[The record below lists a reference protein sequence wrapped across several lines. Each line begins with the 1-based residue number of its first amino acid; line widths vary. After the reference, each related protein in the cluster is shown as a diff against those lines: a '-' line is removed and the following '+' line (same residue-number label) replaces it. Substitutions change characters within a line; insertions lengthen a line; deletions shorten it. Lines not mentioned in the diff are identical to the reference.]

1 MKEMPFD
8 SSKVKFQD
16 QLDMF
21 FRLKDGYR
29 PEGTN
34 NKAAR
39 PKTCGDRQSGQGKA
53 GRGVD
58 TMNAYEQRKQE

>member
-29 PEGTN
+29 PEGVA
-34 NKAAR
+34 KASR
-39 PKTCGDRQSGQGKA
+39 PKTCGSRSSGQGKG
-53 GRGVD
+53 GRKED
-58 TMNAYEQRKQE
+58 YLNAYEQRK

>member
-29 PEGTN
+29 PEGVS
-34 NKAAR
+34 KASR
-39 PKTCGDRQSGQGKA
+39 PKTCGSR
-53 GRGVD
+53 
-58 TMNAYEQRKQE
+58 